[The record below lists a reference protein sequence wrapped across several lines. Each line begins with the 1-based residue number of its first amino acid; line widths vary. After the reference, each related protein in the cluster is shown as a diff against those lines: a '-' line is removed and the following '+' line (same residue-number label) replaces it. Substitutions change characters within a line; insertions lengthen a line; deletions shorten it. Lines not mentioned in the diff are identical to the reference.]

1 MAAEAILGI
10 IAQKAA
16 DIVVNQL
23 IKESSSLSGVN
34 EDLLWIETEM
44 RRIQSYLEDAEAMQ
58 PKTKRVSNFIRD
70 MWDLAYDVEDIIDTY
85 FPKMRLSRS
94 RWKGLLGC
102 SNFVTARRFAKDVEG
117 IKKRVDDITKA
128 RETFKIDESSRT
140 RGVDAWDPR
149 RTFPHVDEPNVVGF
163 HDLIKDLSQKVLGGD
178 SHHRV
183 VSIIGNAGLGKT
195 TLARKVYNSVRQ
207 QFSCSAWIC
216 VSQQPNYKDLLR
228 DVARQVGL
236 EKEKIEHD
244 VEANLFAFL
253 SGKRYAIVID
263 DIWHTKAWDALKVGL
278 PTNSEDGSRIILSSR
293 ITDVGVH
300 AGGLNSVLELQP
312 LDPETS
318 RKLFYKTIVF
328 DTQNTIKIQDSPQ
341 LEHIG
346 EQILERCGGVP
357 LAIVLAAG
365 MLKLKGRS
373 EIAWKGVLEGIQGM
387 GQDKDEWPD
396 IFALSYID
404 LPLYLKPCFLYLGLF
419 PEDREIRTFELISI
433 WAAEGFIRG
442 SEVREVEEVGDDY
455 LNHLIVRNLIQ
466 VVQRRFDGRVRVVR
480 IHDMLHS
487 LCVRE
492 ANEINFFNI
501 RTDATIN
508 CNATLKLRRVAIHGG
523 DIGHYLSLNRQT
535 SRIRAMLCFLRE
547 TQWNRSVTKN
557 LLSDSK
563 FLRVLRIDDDYIP
576 RSLLTEI
583 CNLRQLTY
591 LKLSSVSPRASVEL
605 PYAISN
611 LKSLLTLDLREL
623 SYGVYL
629 PDIIWSMKQL
639 RHILLPYICHYL
651 PIHRRVNCLN
661 LFHPVEFALT
671 NLETLYGLPSLL
683 FRADWLHNLTNLRT
697 LQVYNLT
704 KDIMEVLIMD
714 VTPVSH
720 KLETLRLHSLLEN
733 LETNSVNLSRHE
745 NLRKLRLRCI
755 RMSELPQHDKLPPN
769 LTKIT
774 LENIF
779 LEKDPMDT
787 LKKLQKLKILKLGY
801 KSYVGKELVCSGES
815 GNFPQLEVL
824 KVEGLDKL
832 EMVVVEEGGMP
843 RLKDFEII
851 KCNPETRIPDR
862 MRNIMMTKRA
872 KANVQAGAAEAN
884 VQAGAEANVLNTV
897 PVRVPIFL
905 LVRSS
910 GGGGGGDGGGGGG
923 GRSSGGGGVG
933 VVIVL
938 VVVSCGACGGGGG
951 GGGGG
956 VVIVLVVV
964 VSSGGGVVMMV
975 VAEVVV
981 EAVVVV

>member
-1 MAAEAILGI
+1 MAAEAILGM

-23 IKESSSLSGVN
+23 IKESSCLSHVK

-44 RRIQSYLEDAEAMQ
+44 RRIQSYLEDAEAML

-70 MWDLAYDVEDIIDTY
+70 IWDLAYDVEDIIDTY
-85 FPKMRLSRS
+85 FPKMRSRRS
-94 RWKGLLGC
+94 RWEGLLGC
-102 SNFVTARRFAKDVEG
+102 SNLTTARRFAKDVEG

-128 RETFKIDESSRT
+128 RETFKIDESRRT
-140 RGVDAWDPR
+140 REVDTWDPR

-163 HDLIKDLSQKVLGGD
+163 DDLIKDLAQKVLGGD
-178 SHHRV
+178 LHHRM

-207 QFSCSAWIC
+207 HFRRSAWIC
-216 VSQQPNYKDLLR
+216 VSQQPNYKELLR

-236 EKEKIEHD
+236 EEEKIEQD

-253 SGKRYAIVID
+253 SRKRYVIVID

-278 PTNSEDGSRIILSSR
+278 PTNSENGSRTILTSR

-300 AGGLNSVLELQP
+300 AGGVNSILELKP
-312 LDPETS
+312 LEPETS
-318 RKLFYKTIVF
+318 RELFYKTIVF

-373 EIAWKGVLEGIQGM
+373 EIAWKRVLEGFQGM

-419 PEDREIRTFELISI
+419 PEDSEIRTFELINL

-442 SEVREVEEVGDDY
+442 SGVREVEEVGDDY
-455 LNHLIVRNLIQ
+455 LNHLIARNLIQ
-466 VVQRRFDGRVRVVR
+466 VVRRRFDGRVRVVR

-501 RTDATIN
+501 HTDATTN
-508 CNATLKLRRVAIHGG
+508 CNATLKLRRVAIHDG
-523 DIGHYLSLNRQT
+523 DNGHYLYLNPQT
-535 SRIRAMLCFLRE
+535 SHVRAMLCFLRKTE
-547 TQWNRSVTKN
+547 WNKSVTKN

-563 FLRVLRIDDDYIP
+563 FLRVLRIDDDYMP

-591 LKLSSVSPRASVEL
+591 LKLSSVNLVSVEL

-611 LKSLLTLDLREL
+611 LKSLLTLDLRGL
-623 SYGVYL
+623 WCIYL
-629 PDIIWSMKQL
+629 PDNIWSMNQL
-639 RHILLPYICHYL
+639 RHIFLPDLCYHL

-661 LFHPVEFALT
+661 LSHPVEFSLT
-671 NLETLYGLPSLL
+671 NLQTLYGLPGDI
-683 FRADWLHNLTNLRT
+683 FKADWLHNFTNLRT
-697 LQVYNLT
+697 LRVYNPT

-720 KLETLRLHSLLEN
+720 KLETLRLTSYSVEEW
-733 LETNSVNLSRHE
+733 ETNSMNLSRYE
-745 NLRKLRLRCI
+745 NLRKLHLEGIMMRK
-755 RMSELPQHDKLPPN
+755 LPQHDKLPPN

-774 LENIF
+774 LEWIC
-779 LEKDPMDT
+779 LEKDPMET
-787 LKKLQKLKILKLGY
+787 LKKLQKLKILKLGFF
-801 KSYVGKELVCSGES
+801 SYMGKKLVCSGES

-824 KVEGLDKL
+824 EVEGLDKL
-832 EMVVVEEGGMP
+832 KLVVVEEGGMP
-843 RLKDFEII
+843 RLKDFQII
-851 KCNPETRIPDR
+851 HCYPETRIPDG
-862 MRNIMMTKRA
+862 MRNIMRT
-872 KANVQAGAAEAN
+872 
-884 VQAGAEANVLNTV
+884 T
-897 PVRVPIFL
+897 I
-905 LVRSS
+905 
-910 GGGGGGDGGGGGG
+910 
-923 GRSSGGGGVG
+923 
-933 VVIVL
+933 
-938 VVVSCGACGGGGG
+938 
-951 GGGGG
+951 
-956 VVIVLVVV
+956 
-964 VSSGGGVVMMV
+964 
-975 VAEVVV
+975 
-981 EAVVVV
+981 